1 MPDGP
6 SLNQL
11 CHRVNHLLANS
22 ATIQYGIELHRAFL
36 REDTSSYKSE
46 GSLLPIG
53 DRLNLLKEVNQAW
66 KDLKFTRSS
75 TIEYAFPSSH
85 VYELSGGRFVMG
97 TSPNSFWVNQLNRT
111 HGLYVYKLP
120 NRSDEAGEDNEVQRT
135 YIKLESPI
143 TDFAM
148 DVSQNLLV
156 LMERQAS
163 VVPICI

>member
-1 MPDGP
+1 
-6 SLNQL
+6 
-11 CHRVNHLLANS
+11 
-22 ATIQYGIELHRAFL
+22 
-36 REDTSSYKSE
+36 
-46 GSLLPIG
+46 
-53 DRLNLLKEVNQAW
+53 
-66 KDLKFTRSS
+66 
-75 TIEYAFPSSH
+75 
-85 VYELSGGRFVMG
+85 MG

-111 HGLYVYKLP
+111 QGLYVYKLP
-120 NRSDEAGEDNEVQRT
+120 NRSDEVGEENEVQRT